1 METKVTSPVIK
12 GLLIALVLIIIGFV
26 GRMTNLQYETW
37 FAWLSYGLL
46 IAAIIISCIIY
57 SNQMDH
63 NVTFG
68 NVFANGFKTTA
79 VVTCLTILFMVILLL
94 AMPDMKEE
102 MIENMQK
109 QAEKGSTATEE
120 QLEQSQELFKKM
132 FWVFVVGGILLGYL
146 IMGCIAS
153 LIGAAV
159 AKKNPNQTPFN

>member
-12 GLLIALVLIIIGFV
+12 GLLITLVLTIIGFV
-26 GRMTNLQYETW
+26 GRMANLQYETW

-46 IAAIIISCIIY
+46 ITAIIISCIIY
-57 SNQMDH
+57 SNQLNH

-94 AMPDMKEE
+94 AMPEMKEE
-102 MIENMQK
+102 MIEHMQK
-109 QAEKGSTATEE
+109 QAEKGSSATEE
-120 QLEQSQELFKKM
+120 QLEQSRELIPKM
-132 FWVFVVGGILLGYL
+132 FWVFVIGGILLGYL

-153 LIGAAV
+153 LIGAAI